1 MGGDGA
7 VAVWMDSYDDGEL
20 LHSFDLE
27 KSWDCIEHWES
38 EVIYTCRRNKEEFES
53 IIESKEHH
61 FNLYL
66 KK

>member
-27 KSWDCIEHWES
+27 KSWDCIEHWKS
-38 EVIYTCRRNKEEFES
+38 EVISTCRRNKEGFES
-53 IIESKEHH
+53 IIE
-61 FNLYL
+61 
-66 KK
+66 